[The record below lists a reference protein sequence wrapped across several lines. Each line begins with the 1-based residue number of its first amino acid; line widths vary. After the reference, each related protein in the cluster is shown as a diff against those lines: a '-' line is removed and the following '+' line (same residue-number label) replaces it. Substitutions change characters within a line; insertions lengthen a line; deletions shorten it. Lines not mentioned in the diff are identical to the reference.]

1 MDFMTDRLIEINDQ
15 QSNINKYF
23 QLLWRALAI
32 LQMNKHQGDDT
43 WLFF

>member
-15 QSNINKYF
+15 QSNNNKYF
-23 QLLWRALAI
+23 QLLWRALEI